1 MVENVFMFVNRYFII
16 NKNNN
21 KQDNNDNLENNAIN
35 NWIWHEKLV
44 TLLCH

>member
-35 NWIWHEKLV
+35 NWI
-44 TLLCH
+44 